1 MATSTTYTVSDPG
14 ILEYTFAF
22 EVIDDSHIEVTKNG
36 VSLVNPTDF
45 SVNVDTGTVILTTP
59 PSVAD
64 VLLIRRVTPRT
75 DLVVEFVDAAR
86 ELAQNLNKALK
97 QPLFVIEETE
107 SAGGGVLSLNEDG
120 QYDAGNKRIVN
131 LAEPLDAQDAATKDY
146 TDNAID
152 SAFTFGPDFPAM
164 SEYEGV
170 SEGTQTVEMSLVSGS
185 QSGIPY
191 PLDSKQWQV
200 FLSASGDVTSYVIL
214 PPNQFS
220 ISTAD
225 SGATLLITIDP
236 TFSLPADWFVRATLL
251 GNRRDY
257 VGNATTASEW
267 ATPRDLSLTGDATAT
282 LEDVDGGSN
291 VSATLTLATIG
302 TITPNVEFSNAN
314 VTVDAKGRVI
324 ALANGSGATDME
336 GTDGTDPGVHGLVP
350 EPQAADRYKFL
361 RGDASF
367 QYAPGVNGLQTF
379 TSSGTFAVPAGV
391 SKVKVTVVGGGGAGY
406 TDTYNGARAQ
416 AVVSVTP
423 GASIS
428 VTVGSA
434 GNTSSFGASIVCP
447 TGGASAPT
455 VSGTDSASAS
465 TVCAVPR
472 WKLVQIP
479 ASALVVGAPVVALM
493 GVPQEYGDCLR
504 AIRWSSVNGS
514 PQQSEPAAPGIV
526 IVEW

>member
-1 MATSTTYTVSDPG
+1 MATSTTYTVSDPE

-22 EVIDDSHIEVTKNG
+22 EVLDDSHIEVTKNG
-36 VSLVNPTDF
+36 VALVNPTDF

-59 PSVAD
+59 PSVDD

-97 QPLFVIEETE
+97 QPLYVIEETE
-107 SAGGGVLSLNEDG
+107 EAGGGALSLNEAG
-120 QYDAGNKRIVN
+120 HYDAGGKRIVN
-131 LAEPLDAQDAATKDY
+131 LAEPLNDADAATKSY
-146 TDNAID
+146 TDEAID

-170 SEGTQTVEMSLVSGS
+170 SDGTQTVEMSLVAGS
-185 QSGIPY
+185 SSGIPY

-200 FLSASGDVTSYVIL
+200 FISPNGEVTGYYIL
-214 PPNQFS
+214 TPNQFA

-225 SGATLLITIDP
+225 AGATLLITIDP

-257 VGNATTASEW
+257 VGNASTASTW
-267 ATPRDLSLTGDATAT
+267 ATPRNLSLTGDATAT
-282 LEDVDGGSN
+282 LANVNGASN
-291 VSATLTLATIG
+291 VSAALTLATIG
-302 TITPNVEFSNAN
+302 TITPNVQFSNAN

-324 ALANGSGATDME
+324 ALTNGSGAVDMT
-336 GTDGTDPGVHGLVP
+336 GTNGTTPGVRGLVP

-361 RGDASF
+361 RGDATF

-379 TSSGTFAVPAGV
+379 TSSGTFTVPAGV

-406 TDTYNGARAQ
+406 TETYNGARAQ

-434 GNTSSFGASIVCP
+434 GNTSSFGASIICP
-447 TGGASAPT
+447 TGGLTAPV

-479 ASALVVGAPVVALM
+479 ASALVIGAPVVALM

-504 AIRWSSVNGS
+504 AVRWSSVNGA
-514 PQQSEPAAPGIV
+514 PTQSEPAAPGIV
-526 IVEW
+526 VVEW